1 MKRKMMFLRH
11 NNTTTRLV
19 FLLLSGILLLFIVAP
34 LLGLFFSTSLPDL
47 FETIKD
53 TDVQGSIGLTLGV
66 SALFTLLAGFFA
78 LPLAYIMARKEFRGK
93 AFIQGLIDIPI
104 VLPHSAAGIAV
115 LGFISRDSAL
125 GRLAD
130 IMGLNLVGSPFAIGV
145 AMAFVSVPFLINA
158 ARDGF
163 QAVPERLEQAARSLG
178 ASPFR
183 VFRQVS
189 LPLAKPSVITGLVL
203 MFARG
208 MSEFGAVVIVAYHP
222 MTTPVL
228 IFDRFNSFGL
238 DYARPVAVLFII
250 ICILVFMALRLLGRK
265 KSNL

>member
-1 MKRKMMFLRH
+1 MMFLRK

-19 FLLLSGILLLFIVAP
+19 FLFLSGILLLFIAAP

-53 TDVQGSIGLTLGV
+53 PQVQESIGLTMGV

-78 LPLAYIMARKEFRGK
+78 LPLAYIMARKEFWGK
-93 AFIQGLIDIPI
+93 AFIQGLIDLPI
-104 VLPHSAAGIAV
+104 VLPHSAAGIAI

-125 GRLAD
+125 GRLAQ
-130 IMGLNLVGSPFAIGV
+130 MLGLNLVGSPFAIGL

-183 VFRQVS
+183 VFRQIS

-228 IFDRFNSFGL
+228 IFDRFNSYGL

-250 ICILVFMALRLLGRK
+250 ICIRVFMMLRLLGRK
-265 KSNL
+265 KKKI